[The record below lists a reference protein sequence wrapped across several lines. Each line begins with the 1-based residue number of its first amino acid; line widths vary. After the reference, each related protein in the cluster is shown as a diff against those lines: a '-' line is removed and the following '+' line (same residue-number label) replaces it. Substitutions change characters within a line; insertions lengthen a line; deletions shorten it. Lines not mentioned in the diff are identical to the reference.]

1 MSTDAGTQPAGNG
14 AEPAEPPTRRGL
26 RDHPLG
32 KIALLAVV
40 LLGAVA
46 VSRTCGS
53 NSLEVSQSEA
63 IAIAREHASFVPCA
77 QESCVQ
83 IRYVP
88 RGIPVRGYWGVV
100 LAEQLNV
107 EGQPSRIENFLV
119 NVETGA
125 VTRP

>member
-14 AEPAEPPTRRGL
+14 REPPVPGERRGL

-32 KIALLAVV
+32 KVALLALV
-40 LLGAVA
+40 LLAAVA

-53 NSLEVSQSEA
+53 GNREVSKDEALA
-63 IAIAREHASFVPCA
+63 IAIAEVDFTPCEA
-77 QESCVQ
+77 QPCRQ
-83 IRYVP
+83 IRFLQ

-100 LAEQLNV
+100 LTDELDADGRPSRV
-107 EGQPSRIENFLV
+107 EGFLV
-119 NVETGA
+119 DAQSGA